1 MSHFV
6 MGVVVPGDEP
16 LTFVGDALA
25 PFDENIEVK
34 PYKRKCWCIGK
45 EAEAEIAKDAEG
57 IYGSWD
63 DMRTKFHAQE
73 QIKQVKKEQE
83 KLYNKPKEAKR
94 YSEIEASIQKQ
105 WEAFIKPKLDFEKK
119 CLRDH
124 PGKNVPMKSCEAC
137 KGTGK
142 ETVTYNPK
150 SKWDWYEIGGRW
162 DGFFG
167 KDKANTIT
175 VKEHLK
181 QLKKSFDAHVCFGY
195 LVDGK
200 WIEKGD
206 MGYWGMVAN
215 EKSEQEIRKKFL
227 SLLEGLN
234 PDDRIVAVD
243 VHI

>member
-16 LTFVGDALA
+16 LTFVDDALA

-34 PYKRKCWCIGK
+34 PYQRKCWCIGK
-45 EAEAEIAKDAEG
+45 EAEAAIAKEVAEM
-57 IYGSWD
+57 YGSWD
-63 DMRTKFHAQE
+63 DLRNKFHAQE
-73 QIKQVKKEQE
+73 KIKQVKAIQD
-83 KLYNKPKEAKR
+83 KLNLKKPDEAKR
-94 YSEIEASIQKQ
+94 YSEIEDSTQKL
-105 WEAFIKPKLDFEKK
+105 WEKFIKPRQDYEKK

-124 PGKNVPMKSCEAC
+124 PGKNAPMKSCEAC

-150 SKWDWYEIGGRW
+150 SKWDWYEVGGRW

-167 KDKANTIT
+167 KTNVTT

-181 QLKKSFDAHVCFGY
+181 QLKKAFDAKVCFGY
-195 LVDGK
+195 LVDGE

-215 EKSEQEIRKKFL
+215 EKSEQIIRKKFL
-227 SLLEGLN
+227 SLLEKLD